1 MTLQIEDLADR
12 SPMGVEGVVALV
24 REAAAKAPDPAAA
37 KLAAQARA
45 SRPDVAAALAAF
57 ADGSPEAAQAQLEL
71 KALGVPASRVRA
83 SVAWHR
89 SQARER
95 EAAAA
100 AAAQR
105 SQARAEGAEQ
115 VAAGGWESRLVLS
128 QKDEPESVTANAIT
142 ILRCSDEWKGVLGW
156 DDFQES
162 IVFRRAPPWDEDDAP
177 EPTEQGD
184 EGRYLTDSNA
194 TALAA
199 WLCRHYGINLS
210 DEQAFK
216 AARVVARSRGA
227 RFNSM
232 HDYFNGLQWDG
243 RDRIGALDGE
253 RSWLT
258 TYLGVEDTP
267 YARFVGRMFLVSAVA
282 RAFRPGCQADCVL
295 ILEGRLGPTN
305 QGSGKTTALR
315 RLFGDVFSDSQVD
328 MNSKD
333 KFLNLRGVL
342 CQCFDELATLTSP
355 AAQDHVK
362 NFLSAQYDVFRPP
375 YAAQSI
381 KVLRRC
387 VFAGTVNPKNGTGY
401 LRDET
406 GARRFLPVTCGVV
419 GEIDR
424 DGITADRDQLWAQVV
439 AAFRAGE
446 RWHPETP
453 EERALCAVEQ
463 AERGAPD
470 PWDEQIASW
479 VTGRHAVTGRQILSE
494 AVGMPLLDQEQ
505 RDWNRVG
512 AILARLGW
520 YAGRAMIDGKQ
531 RRAFLPPTPE
541 GIGAQLLRARV
552 VAERCRLEYWAAQ
565 EEVNRLALRCEAERV
580 AAPTEAEVEA
590 ARMAERR
597 DFLRDPGDDGAAE
610 EGPGWG

>member
-1 MTLQIEDLADR
+1 MTIQIEDIAVKA
-12 SPMGVEGVVALV
+12 PMGVEGVVALV
-24 REAAAKAPDPAAA
+24 RAAADAAPDPAAA

-57 ADGSPEAAQAQLEL
+57 PDGSPEAAQAQLEL
-71 KALGVPASRVRA
+71 KALGVPVSRLKASIT
-83 SVAWHR
+83 WHR
-89 SQARER
+89 SQVKAQAQAQER
-95 EAAAA
+95 EAA
-100 AAAQR
+100 R
-105 SQARAEGAEQ
+105 RAE
-115 VAAGGWESRLVLS
+115 VDAAPKPGKGWESRLVLT

-142 ILRCSDEWKGVLGW
+142 ILRCHDRWKGVLGW

-162 IVFRRAPPWDEDDAP
+162 IVFRSPPPWDEDDAP
-177 EPTEQGD
+177 QPTEQGD

-199 WLCRHYGINLS
+199 WLCRNYGINLS
-210 DEQAFK
+210 DEQAYK
-216 AARVVARSRGA
+216 AARVVARGVGQ

-232 HDYFNGLQWDG
+232 LDYFNALRWDG
-243 RDRIGALDGE
+243 VDRIGGLDGGK
-253 RSWLT
+253 SWLT
-258 TYLGVEDTP
+258 TYLGVEDSS
-267 YARFVGRMFLVSAVA
+267 YARFVGRMFLISAVA

-295 ILEGRLGPTN
+295 ILEGRLGPNN

-381 KVLRRC
+381 KVMRRC

-419 GEIDR
+419 AEIDR

-439 AAFRAGE
+439 AAFHAGE

-453 EERALCAVEQ
+453 EEKALCAVEQ

-470 PWDEQIASW
+470 PWDEQVASW
-479 VTGRHAVTGRQILSE
+479 IATRHAVTGRQVLSE
-494 AVGMPLLDQEQ
+494 AIGVPLADQEQ

-520 YAGRAMIDGKQ
+520 FAGRATIDGRQ
-531 RRAFLPPTPE
+531 MRAFLPPVPE
-541 GIGAQLLRARV
+541 GLGAQLLKARA
-552 VAERCRLEYWAAQ
+552 VAERCRLEHRAA
-565 EEVNRLALRCEAERV
+565 EEVVTRLLIRCEAERV
-580 AAPTEAEVEA
+580 AEPTAAQVEA
-590 ARMAERR
+590 VRLAERR
-597 DFLRDPGDDGAAE
+597 DFLREPGDDGDEQDAPA
-610 EGPGWG
+610 WG